1 MGNSTQQ
8 PWSVFIAG
16 ESMTKIFLTD
26 EAAEILRCST
36 RHVRNLIR
44 SGSIKAF
51 SVGSGVRASYR
62 ISEADLNAFIA
73 SGSQQTT
80 PAEHPAI
87 QSPMILSAGSDF
99 AKAVRRF
106 SGGQ

>member
-1 MGNSTQQ
+1 
-8 PWSVFIAG
+8 
-16 ESMTKIFLTD
+16 MTKILLVP
-26 EAAEILRCST
+26 EVAEILRCST

-51 SVGSGVRASYR
+51 SVGSGDRASYR

-80 PAEHPAI
+80 PEKHPAI
-87 QSPMILSAGSDF
+87 LPAGILSPGSDF

-106 SGGQ
+106 SGGR